1 MAAALYS
8 APVVCPMSGPPL
20 ADGGVLVVADRIEA
34 VGPAADLRS
43 RADREHRVDGVLLP
57 GLVNAATAVEHADAD
72 LLRAP
77 GPLHAWLPALAG
89 LTAGWDDEAWS
100 RSARRGVHLLLR
112 AGTTAV
118 GDSVTRGPGVP
129 ACSRAGLVGDS
140 RVEVSGVDSEH
151 ADAVLAA
158 LDRSLDLP
166 AAGRRVALGVRSPVE
181 VGTGVLQA
189 VAALA
194 VRRGRPLHVAAART
208 QSEVAA
214 LRAGEGPA
222 AAAAR
227 ERGYAYEWLDGGADL
242 SPIRY
247 LDAVGALGPST
258 SVGHGSLVDVLET
271 RLLAERGATVV
282 CCPRADERRGGG
294 RAPLERFADAG
305 VALAL
310 GTDSPASAPDLDLLD
325 EARAWV
331 ALARERELGLWPGAH
346 GPTSLEE
353 QAIRLA
359 TVDGARAMG
368 WDAGVLEPGRR
379 ADLVGVAV
387 VTTPDRAYRDLVEQG
402 PGRVVLTVLGGV
414 RRARRDD
421 ADIPWPPL
429 DRHELEP

>member
-1 MAAALYS
+1 
-8 APVVCPMSGPPL
+8 MSGPPL
-20 ADGGVLVVADRIEA
+20 AEGGVLVSGDRIEA
-34 VGPAADLRS
+34 VGPAADLRG

-72 LLRAP
+72 VLSAP
-77 GPLHAWLPALAG
+77 GPLHAWLPALTG
-89 LTAGWDDEAWS
+89 LTGRWDDEAWG
-100 RSARRGVHLLLR
+100 RSARRGVQLLLR

-118 GDSVTRGPGVP
+118 GDSVTRGAGVP

-140 RVEVSGVDSEH
+140 RVEVAGVDVEH
-151 ADAVLAA
+151 ADAILAA
-158 LDRSLDLP
+158 LERSLDLP
-166 AAGRRVALGVRSPVE
+166 APGRRVAVGVRSPVE
-181 VGTGVLQA
+181 VGTGVLTS

-194 VRRGRPLHVAAART
+194 ARRGVGLHVAAART
-208 QSEVAA
+208 QAEVAA
-214 LRAGEGPA
+214 LRAGEGPL

-227 ERGYAYEWLDGGADL
+227 ERGYAYEWLDGGAAL
-242 SPIRY
+242 TPIRY
-247 LDAVGALGPST
+247 LDALGALGPRT
-258 SVGHGSLVDVLET
+258 SVAHAGLVDVLEA

-282 CCPRADERRGGG
+282 CCTRSDERRGGG

-310 GTDSPASAPDLDLLD
+310 GTDSPAAAPDLDLLD

-331 ALARERELGLWPGAH
+331 ALARERELALWPGAH

-368 WDAGVLEPGRR
+368 WQAGVLEPGRR
-379 ADLVGVAV
+379 ADLAGVAV
-387 VTTPDRAYRDLVEQG
+387 DTTVASAHRDLVERG

-421 ADIPWPPL
+421 PSVPWPEL
-429 DRHELEP
+429 DRHELDG